1 MHEDGED
8 GLQQEGQQGL
18 LEAEA
23 YADSAGLKAT
33 QSGGTTCFPCLVFQD

>member
-1 MHEDGED
+1 MHEDGEG

-23 YADSAGLKAT
+23 HADSARLKGT